1 MIPGIDGPEPDTEPL
16 AMSASLAKFV
26 GIDQDAKM
34 RPIEVFLTIWNYLR
48 DHNIPRVTK
57 KNERDVKIEWF
68 VPDEKLETIFGV
80 EEVQVRF

>member
-1 MIPGIDGPEPDTEPL
+1 
-16 AMSASLAKFV
+16 
-26 GIDQDAKM
+26 M

-57 KNERDVKIEWF
+57 KNEHDVKIQWF